1 MFFQMILCLGI
12 WTVGFVV
19 NCIRGFP
26 QFYALP
32 LLGGF
37 FWSLGNM
44 SVVPIIKTIG
54 IGLGMIVWNGV
65 GLVVGWA
72 TARYGLFGINKE
84 IPSNLTLNYCG
95 VMLSLSSTIVYF
107 FVKSEPN
114 KKVTPSNSN
123 QSISI
128 INEDQIANELADHPN
143 SENENKGFFESLNPK
158 VAKIIGFGLAV
169 FSGFMYGESN
179 TPILYVKSNY
189 EGASKNNMDYL
200 FSYYT
205 GIFISSVVY
214 LIIYSIYK
222 RNKPDIYPKIILPGL
237 SSGIMWGCAN
247 ICFFLA
253 TNALTQA
260 ISYPISTTGPSIV
273 ASIWGIFLYKE
284 IRGKKNFIFF
294 IAGSILALIGYVLCG
309 LSF

>member
-12 WTVGFVV
+12 WMVGFVL

-32 LLGGF
+32 MLGGF
-37 FWSLGNM
+37 FWSLGNLT
-44 SVVPIIKTIG
+44 VVPIIKTIG
-54 IGLGMIVWNGV
+54 LGLGLIVWCGIE
-65 GLVVGWA
+65 LVVGWA

-84 IPSNLTLNYCG
+84 IPSNLTLNYFG
-95 VMLSLSSTIVYF
+95 VVVSLISTIVFF

-114 KKVTPSNSN
+114 TKVTPSDSN
-123 QSISI
+123 QLISI
-128 INEDQIANELADHPN
+128 LKKENKTADSLQLSV
-143 SENENKGFFESLNPK
+143 SENQNKGFFESFNPK
-158 VAKIIGFGLAV
+158 VAKIIGFSLAI

-200 FSYYT
+200 FAFYT
-205 GIFISSVVY
+205 GIFMSSIVY

-222 RNKPDIYPKIILPGL
+222 RNKPDIYPEIILPGL

-253 TNALTQA
+253 TNALNQA

-284 IRGKKNFIFF
+284 IRGKKNFVFF
-294 IAGSILALIGYVLCG
+294 IAGSILALIGSVLCG